1 MLVARCI
8 STLFVL
14 SAAMVGFSQPTKA
27 QFTSPSPSSNRSVT
41 LSGDSLV
48 DVENRTTQDD
58 YGYFFSGNAPISV
71 DENDEAIPETAE
83 PVVFTIDDEYEL
95 IFDSQVEYPEYMDL
109 FRSPGDTNS
118 SQSVRVRFPVGES
131 SEQ

>member
-8 STLFVL
+8 STIFVL
-14 SAAMVGFSQPTKA
+14 SAALVGFSQPTSA
-27 QFTSPSPSSNRSVT
+27 QSTSPSPDSNRPVT

-58 YGYFFSGNAPISV
+58 YRNFFSGNAPISV
-71 DENDEAIPETAE
+71 DGNDEAMPETAE
-83 PVVFTIDDEYEL
+83 PVVFTVEDQYEL
-95 IFDSQVEYPEYMDL
+95 IFDSQVEYPEYMNL

-131 SEQ
+131 SGQ